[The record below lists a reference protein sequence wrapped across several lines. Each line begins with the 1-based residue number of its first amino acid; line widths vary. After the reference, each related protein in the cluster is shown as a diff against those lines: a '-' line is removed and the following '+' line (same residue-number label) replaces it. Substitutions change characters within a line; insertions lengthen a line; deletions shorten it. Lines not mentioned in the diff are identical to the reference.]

1 MLRNYLK
8 IAWRNL
14 QKDKSLFFLNSC
26 GLAIGIAS
34 CLLITLYVWDE
45 LSYDRYYDNAE
56 NIARVVLRGNV
67 NGEELNEAMVAAPV
81 AKTFKEDFPQVKNA
95 TRLSTVYNPQILY
108 NNTTFENLR
117 AAYVDPNFFEVF
129 SFKFIKGNAKTA
141 LKNPNSVVLTSS
153 EAKKY
158 FGTANPIGKR
168 IKFQDIEQDLEVT
181 AVLTNTPHNTHL
193 QFDVFIPMQNKK
205 SSTSNSWVNSGFA
218 TYLALKP
225 GTDLAQLEAQV
236 PSWMKKYIS
245 DQVQQAIGI
254 SYEEFQK
261 NNKLGLFLQPLTDI
275 HLYSDFAPN
284 TELSPSGDIKYVYIF
299 SAIALFMLLI
309 ACINF
314 MNLAT
319 ATATKRSRE
328 VGIRKVLGSDKKQL
342 VTQFLTESLLTTSF
356 ATFLAAGII
365 ALLLPTFNDLAGKE
379 LQFFSFLNVPTVLL
393 LLAFVIAISL
403 LAGAYPAF
411 VLSSFKPL
419 MALKSKFASSGRKNS
434 LRSGMVV
441 FQFVISAGLILTTLV
456 VYKQMQFIQHKK
468 LGYNKD
474 QVIVLRDAYKM
485 GSEKVNS
492 YKDELLRNPGIAS
505 VSRSAFVPAG
515 ETDNHVQGIFK
526 NNEYLR
532 KFFFYDV
539 DEQYLPTLGLELIK
553 GRNFSA
559 ELKNESNKAIINEEA
574 AKILGLG
581 DNPVGKTFK
590 RAADPENEEFTVI
603 GVIKNFHF
611 KSLHNE
617 IDPLVLAYNPYGGL
631 IIKTKNAEVSKILD
645 FAEEKWSKFNPQQAF
660 TYSFLDE
667 SFEETYRNEKRM
679 GIILSAFTMLTIF
692 VACLGLFGLITFATE
707 QRFKEI
713 GIRKVLG
720 ANIGEIVGMLAADFI
735 KLIFVAFLIAFPL
748 GYYAMQKWLQDFAYR
763 IDLSIWQF
771 LMAAI
776 ITLAIALITISF
788 KSIKAALQNPVKS
801 LRTE

>member
-1 MLRNYLK
+1 MFKNYIK

-14 QKDKSLFFLNSC
+14 KKDKSLFFLNSC

-45 LSYDRYYDNAE
+45 LSYDRYYDNAG

-67 NGEELNEAMVAAPV
+67 NGEELKEAVVAAPV

-95 TRLSTVYNPQILY
+95 TRLSTVYNPQIAY
-108 NNTTFENLR
+108 NNTIFENLR
-117 AAYVDPNFFEVF
+117 AAYVDPNFFDVF
-129 SFKFIKGNAKTA
+129 SFKFIKGDAKTA
-141 LKNPNSVVLTSS
+141 LTNPNSVVLTAS
-153 EAKKY
+153 EAHRY
-158 FGTANPIGKR
+158 FGAENPLGKR

-181 AVLTNTPHNTHL
+181 AVLKDTPHNTHL
-193 QFDVFIPMQNKK
+193 QFDVFIPMQNNK
-205 SSTSNSWVNSGFA
+205 SSTSNSWVRSGFA
-218 TYLALKP
+218 TYLTLKP
-225 GTDLAQLEAQV
+225 GTDLAQLEAQI
-236 PSWMKKYIS
+236 PAWMKKYIS
-245 DQVQQAIGI
+245 NQVQQAIGI

-299 SAIALFMLLI
+299 SAVALFMLLI
-309 ACINF
+309 ACMNF

-328 VGIRKVLGSDKKQL
+328 VGIRKVLGSAKKQL
-342 VTQFLTESLLTTSF
+342 VTQFLTESLLTTFF
-356 ATFLAAGII
+356 AALVAVGII

-379 LQFFSFLNVPTVLL
+379 LQLSNFLNIPTVLL

-419 MALKSKFASSGRKNS
+419 MALKSKFASGRRKNS

-441 FQFVISAGLILTTLV
+441 FQFVISAGLILATLV

-468 LGYNKD
+468 LGYDKD

-485 GSEKVNS
+485 GSERVNS
-492 YKDELLRNPGIAS
+492 YKDELLKNPGIAS

-515 ETDNHVQGIFK
+515 ETDNHMQGIFK

-539 DEQYLPTLGLELIK
+539 DEQYLPTLGLELLK

-559 ELKNESNKAIINEEA
+559 DLKNESNKAIVNEEA

-581 DNPVGKTFK
+581 DTPIGKTFK
-590 RAADPENEEFTVI
+590 RTADPENEEFTVI
-603 GVIKNFHF
+603 GVVKNFHF

-617 IDPLVLAYNPYGGL
+617 IDPLVLVYNPYGGL
-631 IIKTKNAEVSKILD
+631 IVKTKNANVASVLN
-645 FAEEKWSKFNPQQAF
+645 FAEEKWSDFLPGKPFKY
-660 TYSFLDE
+660 TFLDE
-667 SFEETYRNEKRM
+667 SFAKVYSKEQQM
-679 GIILSAFTMLTIF
+679 GVILSMFTLLTIF

-720 ANIGEIVGMLAADFI
+720 ANVAEIVGMLAKDFV
-735 KLIFVAFLIAFPL
+735 KLIFIAFFIAFPL
-748 GYYAMQKWLQDFAYR
+748 GYYFMNKWLQDFAYR
-763 IDLSIWQF
+763 IDLNIGQF
-771 LMAAI
+771 LMAAS